1 MASLE
6 NAGGKHETRQSAPPV
21 ALSPIGSEESPA
33 ARWASS
39 RPFGKAAELRR
50 KAPEPLS
57 SAQLTAPGQST
68 PYAMSEAGGRPEIAS
83 KFFSLNA
90 WRAASGIRVVPLWEH
105 SGEPR
110 PKAED
115 GRDDRRDGGCAGH
128 DEHGERESGEDESHG
143 DRYGGSDRVEDGGGG
158 RAESDKAGRRGR
170 GRGRLFSAQ
179 LDAEGTFGGS
189 TAEQKVW
196 STEEPAAFASHAARR
211 REDRR
216 LDAEER
222 TADETNGDPCSAEAG
237 PSRPAPPGGAD
248 TPFPIRTRH
257 RDAGSSNLQPV

>member
-6 NAGGKHETRQSAPPV
+6 NAGGKHETRQSVPPV
-21 ALSPIGSEESPA
+21 ALSPIGSDNSPA
-33 ARWASS
+33 ARWVC
-39 RPFGKAAELRR
+39 
-50 KAPEPLS
+50 
-57 SAQLTAPGQST
+57 T
-68 PYAMSEAGGRPEIAS
+68 
-83 KFFSLNA
+83 FFSLNA
-90 WRAASGIRVVPLWEH
+90 WRAASGMRVVPLWEH
-105 SGEPR
+105 TGEPR

-128 DEHGERESGEDESHG
+128 DETESGEDESQG

-170 GRGRLFSAQ
+170 GRGRLFSA
-179 LDAEGTFGGS
+179 EGTFGGS

-196 STEEPAAFASHAARR
+196 STEAPAAFASHAARR
-211 REDRR
+211 REERR

-222 TADETNGDPCSAEAG
+222 TAHETHGDPCSAEAG

-248 TPFPIRTRH
+248 TPFPIRMR
-257 RDAGSSNLQPV
+257 R